1 MVYLWCL
8 GPPDLALSHDSL
20 INKKDDSMNEHA
32 HNCTLNI
39 RMPIHHIPPPLTHNY
54 TFMHFNNSQYVCS
67 LSSSGGA
74 CLTRVDLRKV
84 IGGTGATS

>member
-1 MVYLWCL
+1 MHIQSDFDQPCSVLD
-8 GPPDLALSHDSL
+8 PQDLALSHDSL
-20 INKKDDSMNEHA
+20 INKKDDSINEHA

-67 LSSSGGA
+67 LFSSGQV
-74 CLTRVDLRKV
+74 LV
-84 IGGTGATS
+84 

>member
-1 MVYLWCL
+1 MCSVLDPQTW
-8 GPPDLALSHDSL
+8 LSVTIHSL
-20 INKKDDSMNEHA
+20 TKKDHSINEHA

-67 LSSSGGA
+67 LSSSGQV
-74 CLTRVDLRKV
+74 LV
-84 IGGTGATS
+84 